1 MPPATATS
9 RSPART
15 AWSTMPAERMPEAHT
30 LFTVSEETSLGMPPL
45 IWACRDGTCPCP
57 AWSTWPNTT
66 CCTWSGATAARSSAC
81 SIAWPPRSVASSE
94 ASAPPIFP
102 KGVRA
107 VPRIT
112 VLGMVEGVSLLL
124 RGAEDDI
131 GPRRRPVAVSS
142 EPFAA
147 RCVSTPMKRSTALA
161 AAALATACAIPATAP
176 AQKPPTPA
184 PGAVSLTLG
193 AAPNPVLA
201 GRILTLSGRLT
212 ADKMANQK
220 VDLTSDPFPFDK
232 LGKAGTATTNA
243 AGDFQL
249 IQRPT
254 ANTRYQARKGQGESA
269 LVTVLVRPRVG
280 LRLSDSTPSAGQRV
294 RFSGRVCP
302 EHDGTTMAIQRRS
315 GGRFNHPPHRATG
328 CPGLGLLELQA
339 SAPRTRGRQLSH
351 GDSRPCGPRARRQ
364 PGAQRQRLLELCL
377 LYTSDAADDLLCVDL
392 GGRRI

>member
-1 MPPATATS
+1 
-9 RSPART
+9 
-15 AWSTMPAERMPEAHT
+15 
-30 LFTVSEETSLGMPPL
+30 
-45 IWACRDGTCPCP
+45 
-57 AWSTWPNTT
+57 
-66 CCTWSGATAARSSAC
+66 
-81 SIAWPPRSVASSE
+81 
-94 ASAPPIFP
+94 
-102 KGVRA
+102 
-107 VPRIT
+107 
-112 VLGMVEGVSLLL
+112 
-124 RGAEDDI
+124 
-131 GPRRRPVAVSS
+131 
-142 EPFAA
+142 
-147 RCVSTPMKRSTALA
+147 MKRSTALA

-176 AQKPPTPA
+176 AQKPPKPA

-269 LVTVLVRPRVG
+269 IVTVLVRPRVG

-315 GGRFNHPPHRATG
+315 GGRFKTIRRTVLRDVPGSTCSSYRHLLRVRADGSYRTVIRG
-328 CPGLGLLELQA
+328 HADHARGA
-339 SAPRTRGRQLSH
+339 SPVRSANVS
-351 GDSRPCGPRARRQ
+351 
-364 PGAQRQRLLELCL
+364 
-377 LYTSDAADDLLCVDL
+377 
-392 GGRRI
+392 